1 MGPVEGVHR
10 LGRVFQAHLA
20 QGGLQAVVKLG
31 EARGQ
36 GQGKDE
42 GEGQDQT
49 SSHPLTS
56 LGARRLSL
64 CMSCPTLASSRA
76 VTPTKPPPTGRRRR
90 SPRRCAGKEGV
101 PLAAEE
107 EVGGV
112 QGNGEALGELRLPR
126 GVGHHHPRH
135 PTRAG
140 EAPGEAV
147 PLFGVGQVHRLEG
160 RCGLRHRLA

>member
-1 MGPVEGVHR
+1 MADQEEAGLEVHRALLRHELAGLLQVGEGGVPQDRGQRPFLPEEALGPVEGVHR

-36 GQGKDE
+36 GQGKGE

-90 SPRRCAGKEGV
+90 S
-101 PLAAEE
+101 L
-107 EVGGV
+107 
-112 QGNGEALGELRLPR
+112 
-126 GVGHHHPRH
+126 
-135 PTRAG
+135 
-140 EAPGEAV
+140 EAV
-147 PLFGVGQVHRLEG
+147 R
-160 RCGLRHRLA
+160 R